1 MSIPSILL
9 VDDEPSHL
17 RLLEAMLRVTDYQLL
32 TATDGYRALE
42 LCRENPPTLIFADV
56 HMPDLD
62 GIAFRRLLLEDKVLS
77 SIPFIFMS
85 GFWHTKYPI
94 DEVQLNCDAFLCKP
108 FDSEDLDNVI
118 TIALGSSTVG

>member
-17 RLLEAMLRVTDYQLL
+17 RLLEAMLRVKDYRLL
-32 TATDGYRALE
+32 TATDGYKALE

-62 GIAFRRLLLEDKVLS
+62 GIGFRGLLLEDEALS

-85 GFWHTKYPI
+85 GFWHTKYAV

-108 FDSEDLDNVI
+108 FDAEDLDNVI
-118 TIALGSSTVG
+118 TIALSSCAVG